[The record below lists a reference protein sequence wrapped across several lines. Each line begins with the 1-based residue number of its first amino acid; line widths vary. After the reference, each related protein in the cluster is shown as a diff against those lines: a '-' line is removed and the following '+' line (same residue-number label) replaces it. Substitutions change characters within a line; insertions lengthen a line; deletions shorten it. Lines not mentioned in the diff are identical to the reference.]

1 MEPGRTEIF
10 LLAAVQKTGRALL
23 VGRSSSLSIIYKEI
37 RMKPIEIT
45 AQWMADGRVIPSD
58 LVIDQARLAVETCGR
73 QWIAD
78 DGLHVLVKMSAGQ
91 TWELFFD
98 PDAMRWFLVGDWS
111 PASVV

>member
-1 MEPGRTEIF
+1 
-10 LLAAVQKTGRALL
+10 
-23 VGRSSSLSIIYKEI
+23 
-37 RMKPIEIT
+37 
-45 AQWMADGRVIPSD
+45 
-58 LVIDQARLAVETCGR
+58 LAVETCGR

-78 DGLHVLVKMSAGQ
+78 DGLHVLVQMAAGQ